1 MFLIFPLK
9 AEAGLVPTT
18 VVWRR
23 EVSWRF
29 TILIK
34 FLIAFYITPDAPE
47 N

>member
-23 EVSWRF
+23 EVSWF

-34 FLIAFYITPDAPE
+34 FLIAFFITPDAPE
-47 N
+47 K